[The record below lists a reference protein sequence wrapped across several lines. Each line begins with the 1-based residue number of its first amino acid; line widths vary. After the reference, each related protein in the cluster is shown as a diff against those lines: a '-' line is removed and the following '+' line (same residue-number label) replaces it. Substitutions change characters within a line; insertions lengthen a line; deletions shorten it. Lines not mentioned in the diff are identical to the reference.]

1 MNHIVTGSNSF
12 VSCLVAFVM
21 PNISTGII
29 SFNHALFLRCRQNR
43 KVRIASVVNCLE
55 DIASLTLFPSVAR
68 FPLSPTWEQRKL
80 GELITE
86 LSSGKSVNSE
96 KGTVGPSDIGIL
108 KTSCVSYD
116 MFDPTEC
123 KKVVEAEARMVSCPV
138 EAGTLIVSRMNT
150 PDRVG
155 ACGFVSGDLPNLFL
169 PDRLWKV
176 KLTLE
181 VDPYLIF
188 VLLVSDSNKARLK
201 GMASGTSGS
210 MHNIPKESFEN
221 LDVTLPRKS
230 KEQRAIGLMFEQLDH
245 LITLHQCVSSLA
257 KTN

>member
-1 MNHIVTGSNSF
+1 M
-12 VSCLVAFVM
+12 
-21 PNISTGII
+21 
-29 SFNHALFLRCRQNR
+29 
-43 KVRIASVVNCLE
+43 
-55 DIASLTLFPSVAR
+55 
-68 FPLSPTWEQRKL
+68 

-245 LITLHQCVSSLA
+245 LITLHQRMGPIFCFYAHGSR
-257 KTN
+257 TNFASTLQG